1 MGAAPKN
8 VATAKPS
15 RTRRQ
20 PSARPATPAQK
31 QRQKDQIAEE
41 RTREMAAAAYDR
53 AYRKA
58 QIVLAQQQAKQ
69 DAMKDAG
76 VQQQQPPSKPKTPSR
91 KPQNR
96 KPPRSR

>member
-20 PSARPATPAQK
+20 PSARPATATQK
-31 QRQKDQIAEE
+31 QRRRDQVAQE

-76 VQQQQPPSKPKTPSR
+76 VQQQQAPAKPKTPSR

-96 KPPRSR
+96 KPPKR